1 MIFDGLQRKKWPV
14 RVFVYAWEKK
24 NRNNYVTDF

>member
-1 MIFDGLQRKKWPV
+1 MGCNEKKWPV
-14 RVFVYAWEKK
+14 RVFVYAGEKK